1 MQCDTTVMK
10 QAQGSLGDKE
20 PNTRWNVKDKL
31 QGEEGG
37 ALLLQ
42 LQE

>member
-1 MQCDTTVMK
+1 MK

-20 PNTRWNVKDKL
+20 PNPRWNVKDKL
-31 QGEEGG
+31 QGEEGR

-42 LQE
+42 LQQWLHIQKI